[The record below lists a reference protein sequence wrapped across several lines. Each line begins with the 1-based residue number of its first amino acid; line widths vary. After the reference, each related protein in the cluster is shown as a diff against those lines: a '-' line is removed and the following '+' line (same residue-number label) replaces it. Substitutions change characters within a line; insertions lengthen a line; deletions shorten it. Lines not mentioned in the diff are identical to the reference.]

1 MILRDVQMVRY
12 AMTHP
17 LWNGKDL
24 WCVGGSMGAFQT
36 SAVSA
41 LLCDYVTK
49 VTVHINWMCDIGGE
63 EVRLNGWRPKYTD
76 ALKYYDTVNF
86 AKRIKAPI
94 TIAEAGLGD
103 YVSPPSGIAAYYN
116 AVKEQGKTSISVT
129 YIQNRSHGGETR
141 PDSELI
147 TFTREHKI

>member
-1 MILRDVQMVRY
+1 
-12 AMTHP
+12 
-17 LWNGKDL
+17 
-24 WCVGGSMGAFQT
+24 MGAFQT

-41 LLCDYVTK
+41 LLNDYVTK

-76 ALKYYDTVNF
+76 ALRYYDTVNF

-116 AVKEQGKTSISVT
+116 AVKEAGKTSIRVT

-141 PDSELI
+141 SDSELI